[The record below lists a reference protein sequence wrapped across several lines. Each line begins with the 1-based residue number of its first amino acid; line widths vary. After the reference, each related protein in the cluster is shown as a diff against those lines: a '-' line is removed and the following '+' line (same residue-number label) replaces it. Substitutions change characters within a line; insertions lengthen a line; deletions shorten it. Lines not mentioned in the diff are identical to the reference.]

1 MRYWNKTS
9 RIQDGVE
16 IPGMYTYVFIRN
28 GWYFVS
34 EIKVYQD
41 GMIDCWDLVDFE
53 GFKQKITQ
61 GWVVT
66 TLPNDALVSV
76 SRVARFTVTAVHSA
90 LKEEEFIK
98 EVADAIEE
106 LNGRRTSM
114 DKCRDAFQRFQE
126 EHSEEAKRQV
136 QETYEAVPEH
146 LRWFVLDEM
155 DPDIID
161 VQSALNVLKKKGS

>member
-1 MRYWNKTS
+1 MRYWSKTS
-9 RIQDGVE
+9 RIQDGME
-16 IPGMYTYVFIRN
+16 IPGMSTHAFIHN

-53 GFKQKITQ
+53 GFKQKIAQ

-66 TLPNDALVSV
+66 TLPTNAQVSV
-76 SRVARFTVTAVHSA
+76 SRLVRFTATEIQTY

-106 LNGRRTSM
+106 LNDRPTSM
-114 DKCRDAFQRFQE
+114 DKCREAFQRFQDDQ
-126 EHSEEAKRQV
+126 SEEAIQHL
-136 QETYEAVPEH
+136 EEAYEAVPEH
-146 LRWFVLDEM
+146 LRWFVLDAL
-155 DPDIID
+155 DSSID
-161 VQSALNVLKKKGS
+161 VNAAFRAFKKKGS

>member
-9 RIQDGVE
+9 RIQDDVE
-16 IPGMYTYVFIRN
+16 IPGMYTHAFIRN

-53 GFKQKITQ
+53 GFKQKIMQ

-66 TLPNDALVSV
+66 TLPNNAPVSV
-76 SRVARFTVTAVHSA
+76 SPLVRFIATEIQTFV
-90 LKEEEFIK
+90 KEDEFIK

-106 LNGRRTSM
+106 LNGRPTSM
-114 DKCRDAFQRFQE
+114 DKCQEAFQRFQNE
-126 EHSEEAKRQV
+126 QSEEAIQHL
-136 QETYEAVPEH
+136 EEAYEAVAEH
-146 LRWFVLDEM
+146 LRWFVVDELD
-155 DPDIID
+155 PSID
-161 VQSALNVLKKKGS
+161 AYAAFRAFKKKGS

>member
-9 RIQDGVE
+9 RIQDGIE
-16 IPGMYTYVFIRN
+16 ISGMYTLAFIHN
-28 GWYFVS
+28 GSYFVS
-34 EIKVYQD
+34 EIRVYQD

-53 GFKQKITQ
+53 GFKQKIKQ

-66 TLPNDALVSV
+66 MLPHNAPVAV
-76 SRVARFTVTAVHSA
+76 SRLGRFTATEIKSA

-106 LNGRRTSM
+106 LNGRPTSI
-114 DKCRDAFQRFQE
+114 DKCQKAFQRFQE
-126 EHSEEAKRQV
+126 KRSAETRQQV

-161 VQSALNVLKKKGS
+161 IQSALNVLKKKGS

>member
-9 RIQDGVE
+9 RIQDSVE
-16 IPGMYTYVFIRN
+16 IPGMYTHAFIHN

-41 GMIDCWDLVDFE
+41 GMINCWDWVDFE
-53 GFKQKITQ
+53 GFKQKIKQ

-66 TLPNDALVSV
+66 TLPDSAPVSV
-76 SRVARFTVTAVHSA
+76 SHLVRFTATEIQTFV
-90 LKEEEFIK
+90 KGEEFIK

-106 LNGRRTSM
+106 LNGRPTSM
-114 DKCRDAFQRFQE
+114 DKCQKAFQRFQE
-126 EHSEEAKRQV
+126 EHSEEVRRQI

-146 LRWFVLDEM
+146 LRWFVLDEI